1 MRRILFALVLALL
14 MADATGMASLVV
26 PDNCQTTSA
35 TDSRQDGCDAFCL
48 RCSCCSARVVVTF
61 VRPIESAVTILATLV
76 APESQVLPEGSTREI
91 FHVPLSLLA

>member
-1 MRRILFALVLALL
+1 MRRVLFALALVLL
-14 MADATGMASLVV
+14 MADATGIASLVT
-26 PDNCQTTSA
+26 PDNCETASA
-35 TDSRQDGCDAFCL
+35 TDAGRDGCDAFCL

-61 VRPIESAVTILATLV
+61 VRPIESVATIVATLV